1 LSDFDQRIPGI
12 STPERYE
19 YEKIEK
25 RLSSEGWEN
34 AQKYDVKEN
43 QLIDGFIIWPL
54 FENIFRKINEI
65 LLKDLKEKEKNEI
78 VSFVK
83 DRLKSDDEKK
93 ILRYLKDGIE
103 YMIPRIFSKRKF
115 RLIDYDSLGNNK
127 FIFAPQAKFDGSP
140 ENSKPDF
147 TLFVNGIPLVIIE
160 VKSTTRIDSYS
171 EALDQ
176 IKRYQE
182 QSPNL
187 FRYVQF
193 GVAYGDRQVYV
204 PTWPN
209 ANHEKRRTL
218 PFRWKVRKDDGSEED
233 DISELLK
240 PSNLLNIIKW
250 YTFFFKDKN
259 GKIIARY
266 NQFYASEKAL
276 ERINDYLN
284 GSSKKNSGLIWHWQG
299 SGKTYTMI
307 FLANKYFNMHFSEN
321 PLLFFLVDRDDLQ
334 KQLVEDF
341 IDKLDAETFDNYFKK
356 IESIEEF
363 KAELE
368 EIRSS
373 LDIANIISKKIY
385 VVLIQKFRKE
395 SFEEFLNQ
403 WKAIN
408 KKQVVFLIDEA
419 HRSQYGTLASVIK
432 NIFPDAVRF
441 AFTGTPVFRY
451 EGKNTFREFGYED
464 EPYLH
469 VYFIHDSIDD
479 GFTIPIVY
487 DVINEGKK
495 EEGGIQILL
504 EDEEVKKFIEDW
516 TDITEDEYKETL
528 ERQQTTWQIT
538 KRQVVEHLNRM
549 KLILSN
555 EERIKKLARFIAQR
569 IKEDTENFR
578 YKAIVVMVNRES
590 CVKMKK
596 HLDKELENAFKG
608 QNVEGWTEI
617 VMTYEQNDI
626 GDILEYKTKLKEKY
640 RFIDYDE
647 INRAI
652 QDKFKKQEDPK
663 ILIVTD
669 MLITGFDVPSLRV
682 MYLDKPLYDHRL
694 LQAIARVNRPY
705 SDNLGEKK
713 YGLVV
718 DSVGLLRSVKASIE
732 SYDLLAK
739 EEELSK
745 DLLKNVFYDIE
756 SKADDFE
763 KNLQKLKEELKNLK
777 YDGEDFSFDI
787 DKLKEAYK
795 KDKRAFETLLEKDV
809 EAKVKKMT
817 LYWDMVNIM
826 SRMHEVVEEFKA
838 LGPHKKRVYYEDDIT
853 IINYIYLLLLKYIKG
868 ESVPKEFWEG
878 LIELIHQKTLVNEF
892 QQIIEYKIASEKV
905 IDLKEAMDC
914 LRRDLREEGVADA
927 YRILR
932 SFLSENISNPIYK
945 VIYERVEEIRKEWV
959 KRNIDLDTLKKELV
973 VVAEKAESYRE
984 GTKDKPLKE
993 IIEETVRYKFELKF
1007 GKLPLQ
1013 FSNFKEALSKVL
1025 RSKNIGDKEE
1035 RELRKGLLTDLL
1047 KAFEYEDIENVS
1059 KEVLDYALEEI
1070 KKGRIKNGQTKRNP

>member
-1 LSDFDQRIPGI
+1 MSDFDERIPGI
-12 STPERYE
+12 STPERDE
-19 YEKIEK
+19 YKKIEK

-34 AQKYDVKEN
+34 AKNYGVMEN

-54 FENIFRKINEI
+54 FEKAFKEINEI
-65 LLKDLKEKEKNEI
+65 LLKDLNEKEKNEI
-78 VSFVK
+78 VSYVK

-103 YMIPRIFSKRKF
+103 YMIPRISSKRKF
-115 RLIDYDSLGNNK
+115 RLIDYDNINNNK
-127 FIFAPQAKFDGSP
+127 FIFAPQAKFEGSP

-147 TLFVNGIPLVIIE
+147 TLFVNGIPLAIIE
-160 VKSTTRIDSYS
+160 VKPTTRIDSYI

-193 GVAYGDRQVYV
+193 GVAYGDKQVYV

-233 DISELLK
+233 DIFELLK
-240 PSNLLNIIKW
+240 PNNLLNIIKW
-250 YTFFFKDKN
+250 YTFFFKDRN

-276 ERINDYLN
+276 ERISDYLN
-284 GSSKKNSGLIWHWQG
+284 GSSEKNRGLIWHWQG

-307 FLANKYFNMHFSEN
+307 FLANKYFNTHFPEN
-321 PLLFFLVDRDDLQ
+321 PLLFFLVDREDLQ

-341 IDKLDAETFDNYFKK
+341 IDKLDAETFDSYFKK
-356 IESIEEF
+356 IESIEEL

-373 LDIANIISKKIY
+373 LDRANIISKKIY

-432 NIFPDAVRF
+432 NIFPDAIRF
-441 AFTGTPVFRY
+441 AFTGTPVFKY
-451 EGKNTFREFGYED
+451 EEKNTFREFGYED

-495 EEGGIQILL
+495 EADGIQILL
-504 EDEEVKKFIEDW
+504 GDEEVKKFIEDW
-516 TDITEDEYKETL
+516 GNITEDEYEGAL
-528 ERQQTTWQIT
+528 EGRQITRQIT
-538 KRQVVEHLNRM
+538 KRQVLEHLNSM

-578 YKAIVVMVNRES
+578 YKAMVVMVNRES

-608 QNVEGWTEI
+608 QNVEDWTEI
-617 VMTYEQNDI
+617 VMTYEQNDT
-626 GDILEYKTKLKEKY
+626 GDILEYKTKLKGKY
-640 RFIDYDE
+640 RFMDYDE

-652 QDKFKKQEDPK
+652 QDKFKKQEDPR

-705 SDNLGEKK
+705 SDDLGEKK
-713 YGLVV
+713 YGLIV
-718 DSVGLLRSVKASIE
+718 DSVGLLQSVKASIE
-732 SYDLLAK
+732 KYELLAK
-739 EEELSK
+739 EELSK
-745 DLLKNVFYDIE
+745 DLLKNVFYDID
-756 SKADDFE
+756 SKANDFVN
-763 KNLQKLKEELKNLK
+763 NLQKLKDELKNLK

-795 KDKRAFETLLEKDV
+795 KDKHAFETLLEKDV

-817 LYWDMVNIM
+817 LYWDMANIM
-826 SRMHEVVEEFKA
+826 SRMHEIVEEFKA
-838 LGPHKKRVYYEDDIT
+838 LGPHKIRVYYEDDIA
-853 IINYIYLLLLKYIKG
+853 IINYIYLLLLKYVKG
-868 ESVPKEFWEG
+868 ESVPKEFWDE
-878 LIELIHQKTLVNEF
+878 LIELIHEKTLVNEF
-892 QQIIEYKIASEKV
+892 QPIVEYKIAPEKV
-905 IDLKEAMDC
+905 IDLKEAMDG
-914 LRRDLREEGVADA
+914 LRRALSEEGVADA

-932 SFLSENISNPIYK
+932 SFLLENISNPIYK
-945 VIYERVEEIRKEWV
+945 VIYERVEKIREEWV
-959 KRNIDLDTLKKELV
+959 KRNIDLDTLKRKFGEE
-973 VVAEKAESYRE
+973 AEKAESYRE
-984 GTKDKPLKE
+984 RTKDKPLNE

-1007 GKLPLQ
+1007 GKHPLQ
-1013 FSNFKEALSKVL
+1013 FSNFNKALSEVL
-1025 RSKNIGDKEE
+1025 RSKNIGDKEKKKL
-1035 RELRKGLLTDLL
+1035 RTELLKDLL
-1047 KAFEYEDIENVS
+1047 KSFKYTKDVEAVLE
-1059 KEVLDYALEEI
+1059 EVIDYALEEI
-1070 KKGRIKNGQTKRNP
+1070 KKVNQNEQTKRNP